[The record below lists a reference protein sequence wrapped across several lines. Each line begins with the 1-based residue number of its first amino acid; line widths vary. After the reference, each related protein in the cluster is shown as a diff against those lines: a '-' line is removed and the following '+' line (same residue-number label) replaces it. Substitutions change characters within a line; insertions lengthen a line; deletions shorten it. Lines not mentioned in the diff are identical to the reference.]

1 MIAAQFMNAEDRLV
15 RKLNKFREQFKYK
28 YVGGGYFR
36 DKTVPKGITADMQ
49 HGDEVISKFC
59 DDFIKYLSE
68 ASSKE

>member
-1 MIAAQFMNAEDRLV
+1 MIEAQFMNAENRLV
-15 RKLNKFREQFKYK
+15 QELNKFREQFKYK

-36 DKTVPKGITADMQ
+36 DKTVAKGISADLK

-68 ASSKE
+68 ASSNE